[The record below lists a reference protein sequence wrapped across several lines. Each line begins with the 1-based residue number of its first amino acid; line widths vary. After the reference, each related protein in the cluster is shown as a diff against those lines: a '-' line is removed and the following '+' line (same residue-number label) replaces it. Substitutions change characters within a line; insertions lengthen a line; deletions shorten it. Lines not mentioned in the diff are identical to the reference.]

1 MKAGALV
8 AQGAYGC
15 ILSPAIPCANKTETI
30 PGLKIRGTMGNEF
43 TRTVLETRKHK
54 SSPSQEHPHSVSK
67 VFDSKAEMKTE
78 WSMAQRIAKLDPAQ
92 KYFVYATDKCEVTR
106 AAVLR
111 SQASNHASDNQS
123 CDILMKN
130 YKTDIFPSVRMP
142 NGGLPMHRW
151 LAKRKGTIDLVELVK
166 LFMPVFNAL
175 QLLNKA
181 GLVHQDMKANNILID
196 TGYASYKNPRAR
208 IIDFG
213 LMTQAAN
220 LFDSKQNSMAYSPY
234 WLLPPEYRVRRWIRN
249 HPENAIPGKQAK
261 NQKHNTNP
269 KLSDMDIQN
278 LVIQETDHLN
288 RKFSGTHDIEWLKS
302 IYNMFWPSQCE
313 RETNI
318 RHLADRITKA
328 ASAEAAL
335 KRYTA
340 RVDIYGLGLIMMW
353 ASQYTTV
360 FVQHAHSGPGIS
372 NEPRIPEW
380 ADFRDIIRAMTSAD
394 PSKRATVKK
403 AQGMVRAFVGKY
415 GR

>member
-15 ILSPAIPCANKTETI
+15 ILSPAIPCASSKAVETI
-30 PGLKIRGTMGNEF
+30 PGLKIRGTMGDDV
-43 TRTVLETRKHK
+43 TRLHEEPTRNKRNK
-54 SSPSQEHPHSVSK
+54 SGPKTSSPSQEHPHTVSK
-67 VFDSKAEMKTE
+67 VFDSKTEMKTE
-78 WSMAQRIAKLDPAQ
+78 WTMAQRIARLDPSQ

-106 AAVLR
+106 ASVLR
-111 SQASNHASDNQS
+111 SQASNHASDHQS

-142 NGGLPMHRW
+142 NGGIPMHRW
-151 LAKRKGTIDLVELVK
+151 LAKRKGTLDLVELVK
-166 LFMPVFNAL
+166 LFLPVFNAL

-213 LMTQAAN
+213 LMTQASG
-220 LFDSKQNSMAYSPY
+220 LFDSKQNSMAFSPY

-249 HPENAIPGKQAK
+249 NHNHAK
-261 NQKHNTNP
+261 NK
-269 KLSDMDIQN
+269 KLTDMDIQN

-318 RHLADRITKA
+318 RRLADRILRA
-328 ASAEAAL
+328 ESAEAAL

-360 FVQHAHSGPGIS
+360 FLQHAHSGPGIA

-380 ADFRDIIRAMTSAD
+380 SDFREIIRAMTSAD

-403 AQGMVRAFVGKY
+403 AQGMVRAFVGKW
-415 GR
+415 GA